1 MNMTE
6 QTTATPAT
14 PATPAKTATTEDEGQ
29 NMDELQGN
37 LRNAEK
43 DFRKLIEKRNEL
55 NDQAREA
62 REERD
67 SLNEQKKGLVSEM
80 RNLQASRDEKNAEA
94 REWKEKRNESQ
105 RQAKSLIETKRRM
118 RKDNAGGNQGTIRTL
133 ENEIRGLE
141 RMQETTAM
149 TVAKENELLDKLKT
163 KMRELESARLIYAEE
178 AKLLSD
184 VKEIDTKIDD
194 LFKAADEAHK
204 MVVTLSNE
212 GQTLHDQIGPVLDQL
227 KFLDAKSDEKHTS
240 YIALRKEADEFH
252 AKAMDLRTEVEKLR
266 ETRRKEFGERRGEID
281 GANREAHDSLF
292 NDAKLEDKADDAMKA
307 LLAGGKISL

>member
-6 QTTATPAT
+6 QTNV
-14 PATPAKTATTEDEGQ
+14 TTDESA
-29 NMDELQGN
+29 NDETQGT

-67 SLNEQKKGLVSEM
+67 SLNEQKKNLVTQM
-80 RNLQASRDEKNAEA
+80 RELQSARDEKNSSA
-94 REWKEKRNESQ
+94 RDWKEQRNEFQ

-163 KMRELESARLIYAEE
+163 KMRELEQARLVYAEE

-184 VKEIDTKIDD
+184 VKEIDTKIDE
-194 LFKAADEAHK
+194 LFKSADEAHK

-212 GQTLHDQIGPVLDQL
+212 GQALHDQIGPVLEQL
-227 KFLDAKSDEKHTS
+227 KFLDAKSDEKHQS
-240 YIALRKEADEFH
+240 YIQLRKEADEFH
-252 AKAMDLRTEVEKLR
+252 AKAMELRTEVEKLR
-266 ETRRKEFGERRGEID
+266 EERRKVFGERRQEIQ
-281 GANREAHDSLF
+281 GANREAHEALF
-292 NDAKLEDKADDAMKA
+292 DDAKLEDKADDAMKA
-307 LLAGGKISL
+307 LMAGGKISL